1 MPVSAHSINTA
12 KSMKIPLLL
21 FVLHCLSLP
30 VCAKETAGVG
40 VSQLDLERDRQIGY
54 LARECSDSIQQAG
67 SLPAEQAIEIY
78 GNVLKRLGGWDRPD
92 TLEVFYDAQQKLLS
106 IPGHAIHYRDKIN
119 AAKNKV
125 RSGEMPVNDWG
136 RLLTAA
142 FHTLQYMPS
151 EETVEVLAEFG
162 GDKFG
167 RPWSK
172 EPQDFKDVP
181 ALHGLDN
188 DLSTAGMGAIDIH
201 AYHALDALGIEPPPY
216 QDRAQVNELDF
227 DRIWGGWWQEV
238 KTGKRKYRFKGSDVL
253 HPVNAPPGAGRDERR
268 PERRPG
274 EQINSEKKFTPK
286 QGAPGNEL
294 KSESESPR
302 WQWLIGLGVALLGI
316 VAIILKQRGR

>member
-1 MPVSAHSINTA
+1 
-12 KSMKIPLLL
+12 MKIPLLL
-21 FVLHCLSLP
+21 FILHWLSLP
-30 VCAKETAGVG
+30 VCAEKRAGAYE
-40 VSQLDLERDRQIGY
+40 SQPDRERDRQIRD

-67 SLPAEQAIEIY
+67 SLPAEQAIAIY
-78 GNVLKRLGGWDRPD
+78 GNVLKRLGGWNRPD

-106 IPGHAIHYRDKIN
+106 IPGHATYYRDKIN
-119 AAKNKV
+119 AAKDKV
-125 RSGEMPVNDWG
+125 RSGEMLVNDWD
-136 RLLTAA
+136 RLLTDT
-142 FHTLQYMPS
+142 FHTLQFMPS

-181 ALHGLDN
+181 ALHGLDD

-216 QDRAQVNELDF
+216 QDRAQVNELDY

-238 KTGKRKYRFKGSDVL
+238 KTGKRKYRFKGSGVL
-253 HPVNAPPGAGRDERR
+253 HPVNAPPGTGREERR

-274 EQINSEKKFTPK
+274 EQSDSEKKSTPERSE
-286 QGAPGNEL
+286 PGNEL
-294 KSESESPR
+294 KSERESPR
-302 WQWLIGLGVALLGI
+302 WQWLVGIGVALLG
-316 VAIILKQRGR
+316 VAAIILKKRGR